1 MWPHGKTLS
10 QRWNWWQ
17 KHIYDNQKLDE
28 FHIRNDTM
36 DKEEISSYKWYY
48 WSIWQD
54 AILSSIGMNHLD
66 L

>member
-17 KHIYDNQKLDE
+17 KIYMTNKKLDE
-28 FHIRNDTM
+28 FDVHNDTM

-48 WSIWQD
+48 WSIW
-54 AILSSIGMNHLD
+54 
-66 L
+66 